1 MNLKNLPKNKLKL
14 AGYTTIGIGG
24 MAKEFFLAASLQELK
39 EVVRRYKFDFYLLG
53 GGSNL
58 LVADHALSKPVVK
71 LCGEFDFIDS
81 VGMDLEAGAAA
92 PFARLIKYCEKMRLG
107 GLENLAGI
115 PATVGGM
122 LVMNAS
128 AYQRAISDCLTAVEI
143 FDRKKKAR
151 WLKREKID
159 FAYRDSSLIGSI
171 VLRARFKLREDRFIK
186 EKAADFIKE
195 RCAKQ
200 DYSAPSCGCIFKN
213 PQGFSAG
220 YLIDSCGL
228 KGTRKN
234 DAQISLKHA
243 NFIINL
249 GKAACKDVEYLI
261 HKAKE
266 AVNKKFNI
274 ILEEEVVR
282 WS

>member
-1 MNLKNLPKNKLKL
+1 MNLKSLSKDKLKL
-14 AGYTTIGIGG
+14 SNHTTIKIGG
-24 MAKEFFLAASLQELK
+24 AAKEFFMVASREELDC
-39 EVVRRYKFDFYLLG
+39 VVRRFKFNFYLLG
-53 GGSNL
+53 GGSNI
-58 LVADHALSKPVVK
+58 LVADSGVSKPVVK
-71 LCGEFDFIDS
+71 LCGEFDFVNS
-81 VGMDLEAGAAA
+81 SGTDLEAGTAT
-92 PFARLIKYCEKMRLG
+92 PFARLIKHCEKVRLG

-128 AYQRAISDCLTAVEI
+128 AYQRAISDCLTEVEV

-151 WLKREKID
+151 WIKKEKID
-159 FAYRDSSLIGSI
+159 FAYRDSSLKGSI
-171 VLRARFKLREDRFIK
+171 VLRARFKLREERFVK

-195 RCAKQ
+195 RFAKQ
-200 DYSAPSCGCIFKN
+200 DYVHPSCGCIFKN
-213 PQGFSAG
+213 PEGFSAG

-228 KGTRKN
+228 KGARKN
-234 DAQISLKHA
+234 DAQVSPKHA

-261 HKAKE
+261 HKARE

-274 ILEEEVVR
+274 ILEEEVVK
-282 WS
+282 WG

>member
-1 MNLKNLPKNKLKL
+1 MNLKNLPKNKLDL
-14 AGYTTIGIGG
+14 AGHTTIKIGG
-24 MAKEFFLAASLQELK
+24 KAKDFFLAGSLLELK
-39 EVVRRYKFDFYLLG
+39 EVVRRYKFNFYLLG

-58 LVADHALSKPVVK
+58 LVSDSGVSKPVVK
-71 LCGEFDFIDS
+71 LCGKFDFINHAD
-81 VGMDLEAGAAA
+81 MDIEVGAAT
-92 PFARLIKYCEKMRLG
+92 PFSRLSKYCEKTSLG

-115 PATVGGM
+115 PASVGGM

-128 AYQRAISDCLTAVEI
+128 AYQRAISDCLTEVEI
-143 FDRKKKAR
+143 FDRKKKVR
-151 WLKREKID
+151 WLKRGKID
-159 FAYRDSSLIGSI
+159 FAYRDSSLKDSI
-171 VLRARFKLREDRFIK
+171 VLRARFKLREDRFVK
-186 EKAADFIKE
+186 EKIADFIKE
-195 RCAKQ
+195 RFAKQ
-200 DYSAPSCGCIFKN
+200 DYTNPSCGCIFKN

-261 HKAKE
+261 HKARE

-274 ILEEEVVR
+274 ILEEEVIR